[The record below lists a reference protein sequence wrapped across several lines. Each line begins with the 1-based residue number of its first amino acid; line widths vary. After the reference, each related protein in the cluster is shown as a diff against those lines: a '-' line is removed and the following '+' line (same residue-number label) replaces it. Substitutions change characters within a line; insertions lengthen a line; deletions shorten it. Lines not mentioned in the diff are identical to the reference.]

1 MGARVKRK
9 EDTRLIVGGAT
20 YVDDIK
26 LPGMLHVAIVR
37 SPYAHA
43 RIVGVDK
50 SEALKQPGVVA
61 VFTGDDIKSLCNP
74 LPMAQGGE
82 APDVMEELN
91 EEVANEGHTHY
102 PLAVGRVRHVGEAV
116 AAIVATS
123 SVAALDA
130 REVLDIAFDPLPA
143 VVDLEAALA
152 PDAPRVFADLQGNV
166 EHRWSH
172 KHGDAD
178 AAFAQ
183 ADVVVKQR
191 IKSQRLA
198 PVSMEGRAVLATPDP
213 TSSGITVYSSV
224 QAPHGTRTQL
234 SKVLG
239 LPESMIRVIAP
250 EVGGGFGAKIAT
262 YPEESLAAVIARKMN
277 APVKWIE
284 SRSENFQSM
293 THGRA
298 QIADY
303 ELAAKS
309 DGTVTG
315 LRIRVLGDLGAYPID
330 PGVPPLTG
338 LMATGVYDIPN
349 TDLAVECVYT
359 HTTPV
364 AAYRGAGRPEAAYYI
379 ERIMDVLA
387 DKLGMDPAEL
397 RAKNF
402 IAPDK
407 FPFKTSAGV
416 TYDTGEYNKALQHA
430 LKLAN
435 YEGLLEEQRRH
446 NSSGA
451 RTRMGIG
458 LAVYVE
464 MCGFG
469 PYESAHVRVEPSG
482 TVTCN
487 VGTSP
492 HGQGHETTFS
502 QIISDTLGVPF
513 QDVLVRHGD
522 TATTPHGVGTMGS
535 RSLAVGGGALVF
547 AANKV
552 RDKMLKIAAHMLE
565 ASPEDM
571 VIVDEGK
578 IGVTGVPDRS
588 VTIAEIAE
596 LAYSDK
602 LPEGID
608 VGLDATHY
616 FKPDELIY
624 PFGAHIAV
632 VFVDTETG
640 HVTLDRYWS
649 VDDCGPRIS
658 PMLVEGQVHGGL
670 AQGIGQ
676 ALVEE
681 VVYDEQ
687 GQLLSGSFMDYAIP
701 RADLFVNFTLGQTET
716 PTPLNP
722 LGAKGIGEAATIGST
737 PSVANAVV
745 DAISGLG
752 VTHVDLP
759 FRAEKIWRAINNG
772 AA

>member
-43 RIVGVDK
+43 RILGIDK
-50 SEALKQPGVVA
+50 AEALKQPGVVA
-61 VFTGDDIKSLCNP
+61 VFGGEDIKSLCSV
-74 LPMAQGGE
+74 LPMASGGE
-82 APDVMEELN
+82 NPDYDEKTVPED
-91 EEVANEGHTHY
+91 HTHY
-102 PLAVGRVRHVGEAV
+102 PLAVGKVRHVGEAV

-123 SVAALDA
+123 ALAAQDA
-130 REVLDIAFDPLPA
+130 REVLDVEYDPLEA
-143 VVDLEAALA
+143 VTDLEAAVA
-152 PDAPRVFADLQGNV
+152 KDAPRVFADLPGNV
-166 EHRWSH
+166 EHRWRH
-172 KHGDAD
+172 THGDAEK
-178 AAFAQ
+178 AFAE
-183 ADVVVKQR
+183 ADVVVSQR

-198 PVSMEGRAVLATPDP
+198 PVSMEGRAVLAAPDMMSNGLTIW
-213 TSSGITVYSSV
+213 TST
-224 QAPHGTRTQL
+224 QAPHMSRGQL
-234 SKVLG
+234 AKVLG

-250 EVGGGFGAKIAT
+250 EVGGGFGAKIGI
-262 YPEESLAAVIARKMN
+262 YPEDALLAVIARKLN

-303 ELAAKS
+303 ELAATR
-309 DGTVTG
+309 DGSVTG
-315 LRIRVLGDLGAYPID
+315 LRIKVLGDLGAYPLTPD
-330 PGVPPLTG
+330 VPPLTG

-349 TDLAVECVYT
+349 TDLAVDCVYT

-379 ERIMDVLA
+379 ERMMDVLA
-387 DKLGMDPAEL
+387 DKLGMNPAEL

-407 FPFKTSAGV
+407 FPFKTASGV

-430 LKLAN
+430 LEVSGYQKL
-435 YEGLLEEQRRH
+435 LDEQQQH

-451 RTRMGIG
+451 QTRMGVG

-487 VGTSP
+487 VGVSP

-502 QIISDTLGVPF
+502 QIISDVLGVPYD
-513 QDVLVRHGD
+513 DVLVRHGD

-552 RDKMLKIAAHMLE
+552 KEKMARIAAHMLE
-565 ASPEDM
+565 ASPEDI
-571 VIVDEGK
+571 VVVDESK
-578 IGVTGVPDRS
+578 YGVTGVPDRS
-588 VTIAEIAE
+588 VTIADIAK

-608 VGLDATHY
+608 VGLEDTHY

-632 VFVDTETG
+632 VYVDTETG
-640 HVTLDRYWS
+640 HVTLDRYFS

-658 PMLVEGQVHGGL
+658 PVLVEGQVHGGL

-701 RADLFVNFTLGQTET
+701 RADLFVDFTLGQTET

-737 PSVANAVV
+737 PAVANAVI

-759 FRAEKIWRAINNG
+759 FRPEKVWRALN
-772 AA
+772 A